1 MHSSLIASTL
11 FAALAAA
18 VPLSKAQVNLQFG
31 ISVDGDDATTRQ
43 VPFGKLS
50 VGGLPKSTRLVVGNG
65 IDAPIADDKI
75 ICQAFA
81 DAAGTQKVGTPFDN
95 VLPGITVGDGKSLV
109 TLGSVFCSDAA
120 GVAAFSSASSG
131 KPTVSEVTIQLEFDG
146 GSGAVQ
152 RDVPVNGKLTPYQGP
167 NVNSGFILAVD
178 GKQPVDVTCETFA
191 ANQKKVGVIKGD
203 GSSEVFDKSGND
215 VAIEA
220 FKCASA

>member
-43 VPFGKLS
+43 IPFGKLS
-50 VGGLPKSTRLVVGNG
+50 AGNLPKSTRLVVGNG

-75 ICQAFA
+75 ICQAFS
-81 DAAGTQKVGTPFDN
+81 DAAGTQKVGTPFNN

-109 TLGSVFCSDAA
+109 TLGSVFCADAA
-120 GVAAFSSASSG
+120 GVAAFSAPSG
-131 KPTVSEVTIQLEFDG
+131 KPSVSEVTIQLEFDG
-146 GSGAVQ
+146 GEGAVQ
-152 RDVPVNGKLTPYQGP
+152 RDIPVNGKLTSYLGP

-178 GKQPVDVTCETFA
+178 EKQPVDVTCEVFA
-191 ANQKKVGVIKGD
+191 AKQEKVGEIKGD
-203 GSSEVFDKSGND
+203 GSSEVFDQAGKD
-215 VAIEA
+215 VAVVA